1 MTRRNASVMK
11 VGVTCTYQEVLVRA
25 SNNTKLLKTV
35 VPLSYQRI
43 NFKIKYI
50 AGPWLPL
57 CIIVGFN
64 YFMVQ

>member
-25 SNNTKLLKTV
+25 SNNTKAV

-43 NFKIKYI
+43 NFNIVYI
-50 AGPWLPL
+50 AIWSLVTIMHNCGIQLHGT
-57 CIIVGFN
+57 VK
-64 YFMVQ
+64 